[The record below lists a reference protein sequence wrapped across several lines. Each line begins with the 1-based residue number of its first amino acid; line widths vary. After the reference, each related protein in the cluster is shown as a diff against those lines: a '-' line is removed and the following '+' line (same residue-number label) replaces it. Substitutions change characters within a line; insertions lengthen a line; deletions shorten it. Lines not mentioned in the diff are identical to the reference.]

1 MKAPISTLTLIL
13 AAGLSLAACD
23 TVQTG
28 MNDGYSSVRQAI
40 QNFRPLEKFQTDS
53 TPDAGTETALAEAGA
68 QAASSAATSCPTV
81 RIVQDLNQVHQFIDS
96 ANPDPA
102 QSVSSIRMTGVQ
114 DQCSVAKDNLAIDM
128 TLAFEGEI
136 GPRARAKSGDKPG
149 FAYPYF
155 IAITDQQGNIIAKEV
170 FAVTLAYE
178 SGRDTESHVEQV
190 RQMIPMSAMARN
202 NYKVL
207 IGFQLSDQELAYN
220 RALPETVS
228 QIEPAS
234 GPLIESPV
242 KDGKNNE

>member
-1 MKAPISTLTLIL
+1 MMKAPISTLTLVL

-28 MNDGYSSVRQAI
+28 MTNGYASVKQAV
-40 QNFRPLEKFQTDS
+40 QNFRPLETFQTDS

-68 QAASSAATSCPTV
+68 QPASSTTACPTV
-81 RIVQDLNQVHQFIDS
+81 KVVQDLNQVHQFIDG

-114 DQCSVAKDNLAIDM
+114 DQCSVAKDNLVIDM
-128 TLAFEGEI
+128 ALAFEGEI

-178 SGRDTESHVEQV
+178 SGRDTETHVEQV